1 MKKVIFTVV
10 ASLIIATTMMAEEK
24 IEEKVSEAVF
34 TIKINQT
41 SLNRY
46 LELNPDQEEEMR
58 YASRRLSYDLK
69 KAGKQN
75 PVMQGVLLKKAI
87 ARNLQVAH
95 RVLTQRQYRDYV
107 TVLNFSMNNRGLVDI
122 MNQADLA
129 EK

>member
-1 MKKVIFTVV
+1 MI
-10 ASLIIATTMMAEEK
+10 
-24 IEEKVSEAVF
+24 
-34 TIKINQT
+34 
-41 SLNRY
+41 
-46 LELNPDQEEEMR
+46 
-58 YASRRLSYDLK
+58 
-69 KAGKQN
+69 